1 MAKQVNNDKVDF
13 MIDFIVYAFPVL
25 LALGVG
31 IFMHHSLSKTNEVNN
46 RIESYLQEHDKN
58 YQDYFEKWIKRDQA
72 QKEAA
77 KRQRIIAAL

>member
-1 MAKQVNNDKVDF
+1 MAKKVNNDKADL

-25 LALGVG
+25 LALGIG

-46 RIESYLQEHDKN
+46 RIESYLQAHDKN
-58 YQDYFEKWIKRDQA
+58 YQDYFDNWIKRDQA